1 MQLGAKDIRKDLRK
15 KRHLD
20 RLENA
25 TNELDDEVSF
35 ATFLAQGEHE
45 LKLEHSIQ
53 NVFFY
58 CSVRNLSLSEP
69 VVKFPGTCCQVP
81 MYREKPLSGNNLI

>member
-45 LKLEHSIQ
+45 LKLLK
-53 NVFFY
+53 FKLYYLY
-58 CSVRNLSLSEP
+58 CSVRKLSLSEP
-69 VVKFPGTCCQVP
+69 VGVVTFQCTVKNHSVEIT
-81 MYREKPLSGNNLI
+81 

>member
-45 LKLEHSIQ
+45 LKLEHLIQ
-53 NVFFY
+53 NVFSLLLQPGV
-58 CSVRNLSLSEP
+58 CSGTVSKS
-69 VVKFPGTCCQVP
+69 VV
-81 MYREKPLSGNNLI
+81 PLI

>member
-45 LKLEHSIQ
+45 LKLEHLIQ
-53 NVFFY
+53 NVFFFIVQSGT
-58 CSVRNLSLSEP
+58 CHCRNLLSLSN
-69 VVKFPGTCCQVP
+69 V
-81 MYREKPLSGNNLI
+81 R

>member
-45 LKLEHSIQ
+45 LKLEHFIQ
-53 NVFFY
+53 NVFF
-58 CSVRNLSLSEP
+58 
-69 VVKFPGTCCQVP
+69 
-81 MYREKPLSGNNLI
+81 

>member
-1 MQLGAKDIRKDLRK
+1 MTNDTAQHATTIQTRLGSVWPPPLHYDLPRPYMIGIPIFQLGAKDIRKDLRK

-25 TNELDDEVSF
+25 TTELDDEVSF

-45 LKLEHSIQ
+45 LK
-53 NVFFY
+53 
-58 CSVRNLSLSEP
+58 
-69 VVKFPGTCCQVP
+69 
-81 MYREKPLSGNNLI
+81 